1 MNDEQLKVIYDIQDL
16 LGISYQE
23 AYKIVDEYIYYGDVD
38 LSDFDEIDDISQ
50 LIPKEKE
57 IMLDILS
64 NQETISSLNTY
75 EKEVL
80 LNIMNNQENI
90 SYLKPRDKEVLLN
103 IIENKQESVSHLK
116 AKDKEVLLNIMNN
129 VQTVPLVHTYDKEI
143 LLHLMNNQEH
153 ISKLTTKDK
162 EVVLSLLNNTKID
175 LLTTKSS
182 VIDLDVS
189 KSDNDSVQLLDINDK
204 ELFID
209 IEFGEPTTPSDIDL
223 DNINP
228 LSISSISSIYQND
241 INVNTL
247 DKLTLSDISLIK
259 EIEQDELKQ
268 LSMRKLPSVHEFNMN
283 EIDSLSINN
292 LSNIS
297 NIGDYR
303 IGKLNINRLPSIS
316 MKHKLYKYVP
326 YLTIGSLPSITP
338 FDIQSIDTLQLS
350 KLDNFKWGR
359 INARVK
365 RKELPLLSLNS
376 ISDINN
382 VELSELEE
390 LVLYDLPELPNF
402 DIQPIKAIEY
412 DTLHLDDNL
421 DILNEIIKSD
431 ILPPITKEYIISK
444 GGDADTVNDLY
455 DTYRENSSSYS
466 KSSIDVFFQYALA
479 AADEAIAN
487 GGKEKGLYKIVTEE
501 RGTFLPFITEL
512 YMTELCQYDYNPGLV
527 IQEYL
532 KVIKSFLVVEAEKY
546 NLEVI

>member
-1 MNDEQLKVIYDIQDL
+1 MNDEQLKVIYDLQDL

-38 LSDFDEIDDISQ
+38 LSDFEDDT
-50 LIPKEKE
+50 
-57 IMLDILS
+57 
-64 NQETISSLNTY
+64 TINTLTPIH
-75 EKEVL
+75 K
-80 LNIMNNQENI
+80 
-90 SYLKPRDKEVLLN
+90 N
-103 IIENKQESVSHLK
+103 II
-116 AKDKEVLLNIMNN
+116 LNIMNN
-129 VQTVPLVHTYDKEI
+129 VQTVPLLHIYDKEI
-143 LLHLMNNQEH
+143 LLNMMNNQESVSH
-153 ISKLTTKDK
+153 LKARDKEVLLNIIQNNTISKLLPKEHELLVQIRNNKQDINTLSTKEK
-162 EVVLSLLNNTKID
+162 QVELSVLNNNTKID

-189 KSDNDSVQLLDINDK
+189 KSDSSTIKLLDRNDK
-204 ELFID
+204 ELSID
-209 IEFGEPTTPSDIDL
+209 IELGLPTTPSHVDL

-228 LSISSISSIYQND
+228 LSISSISSIHD
-241 INVNTL
+241 IQDSVNVIYPLELNELPNIHDFNVNTI
-247 DKLTLSDISLIK
+247 DKLSLG
-259 EIEQDELKQ
+259 
-268 LSMRKLPSVHEFNMN
+268 KLPNIHEFNVN
-283 EIDSLSINN
+283 EIDSLSINK
-292 LSNIS
+292 LSNITEIDVS
-297 NIGDYR
+297 TINE
-303 IGKLNINRLPSIS
+303 LNINNLPNVS
-316 MKHKLYKYVP
+316 MKHKLLKYIP
-326 YLTIGSLPSITP
+326 YLAIGNLPNITP
-338 FDIQSIDTLQLS
+338 FDIESINTLQLS

-359 INARVK
+359 INARVNK
-365 RKELPLLSLNS
+365 NDLPLLSLNS
-376 ISDINN
+376 ISDVNKI
-382 VELSELEE
+382 ELSELDE
-390 LVLYDLPELPNF
+390 LVLFDVPELPNF
-402 DIQPIKAIEY
+402 DIEEIKVIEY
-412 DTLHLDDNL
+412 DSLHLDDNL

-479 AADEAIAN
+479 AVDEAIAN